1 MNAVEATVHASDVS
15 GYLASKGWERDGE
28 WRGAS
33 VWHLGETAR
42 LLIPDLQDF
51 DDTDQLIREAVAK
64 IARYEAR
71 PERDVWRDI
80 AEPSVDAQFYRLHP
94 DAPSGSIPLP
104 AGVKAAA
111 SILEILR
118 VTAIAT
124 EQGTRMHIEGRR
136 TSTVDAFLH
145 RVLLGSAAPGSY
157 ILTARVPAGSIGL
170 NQLDLFDD
178 PREFSGR
185 AVVAQLRMA
194 VDAARNAAEQT
205 LNGRG
210 ALDPFYDSVES
221 GVSGNLCKALSD
233 LGGEGRDRPFEIGFS
248 WARAVPGQA
257 AVPEISF
264 TSGMPK
270 VLARAA
276 EELTALARSGTAQI
290 SGPITHLR
298 DERNEPSRIKVRG
311 VVQVPGQ
318 PKFPRGSLWVVLTGP
333 QYQEAIEAHRLGLNV
348 EAQGRLTTTRR
359 RLELRADTFQV
370 LR

>member
-1 MNAVEATVHASDVS
+1 MNAVDATVSAADVS

-33 VWHLGETAR
+33 IWHLGETAR
-42 LLIPDLQDF
+42 LLIPDLRDF

-64 IARYEAR
+64 IAGYEAR
-71 PERDVWRDI
+71 PERDVWQDI
-80 AEPSVDAQFYRLHP
+80 AEPSVDAQYYRLHP

-124 EQGTRMHIEGRR
+124 EQGTRMRIEGRR
-136 TSTVDAFLH
+136 TSTVDTFLH

-157 ILTARVPAGSIGL
+157 ILTARMPAGSVG
-170 NQLDLFDD
+170 NGQLDLFDS

-185 AVVAQLRMA
+185 AVAAQLRTA
-194 VDAARNAAEQT
+194 LDAARNAAEQT
-205 LNGRG
+205 LSGRG
-210 ALDPFYDSVES
+210 ALDPFYDAVES

-233 LGGEGRDRPFEIGFS
+233 LGGEGRDQPFEIGFS
-248 WARAVPGQA
+248 WARAVPGQETA
-257 AVPEISF
+257 PEISF
-264 TSGMPK
+264 TSDMPR

-276 EELTALARSGTAQI
+276 DELTALARSGTAQI

-298 DERNEPSRIKVRG
+298 DEPNEPSRIKVRG
-311 VVQVPGQ
+311 VVQLPGQ
-318 PKFPRGSLWVVLTGP
+318 PKFPRGSLWVILTGP
-333 QYQEAIEAHRLGLNV
+333 QYQEAIEAHRLGRHV

-359 RLELRADTFQV
+359 RLELQPNSFRV
-370 LR
+370 LG